1 MCPISQWWWHNPS
14 WNPGLSDSWAWL
26 WTTLQFP
33 EPEPI
38 GNIWFHGTVSGR
50 HRDRKARRQ
59 EMVPSRISGGKG
71 CFREEGDLSM
81 AGSSPSPPPHPTLPP
96 SSALFRCCLFL
107 SSEHCQAVLFFFLS
121 TALSR
126 CASHTILCINACRWN
141 LEKLYGECSSRAG
154 IETQM

>member
-1 MCPISQWWWHNPS
+1 MCPISQWWRHNPS
-14 WNPGLSDSWAWL
+14 LNPGLSDSWAWL

-38 GNIWFHGTVSGR
+38 GTIWFHGTVSGR
-50 HRDRKARRQ
+50 HSDRKAGGQ
-59 EMVPSRISGGKG
+59 EMVPYSLRGKG
-71 CFREEGDLSM
+71 CFRGKGGLSV
-81 AGSSPSPPPHPTLPP
+81 AGSSPSPSPILPSHPPQPRSDAVSFCPQNI
-96 SSALFRCCLFL
+96 ANLFV
-107 SSEHCQAVLFFFLS
+107 HFLS

-141 LEKLYGECSSRAG
+141 LEKNRTGEFSSRAG